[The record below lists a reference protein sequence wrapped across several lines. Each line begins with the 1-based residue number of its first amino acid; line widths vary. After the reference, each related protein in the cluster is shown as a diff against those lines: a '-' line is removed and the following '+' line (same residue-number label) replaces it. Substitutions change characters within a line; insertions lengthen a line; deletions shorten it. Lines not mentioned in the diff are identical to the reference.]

1 MSIPGIEMSPGTR
14 WARAMVLLEEARRI
28 APSMKDHA
36 LPGPVRDRAVEAY
49 VTAVDSL
56 VEELG
61 HLRETG
67 ALEEVDDYLR
77 AIWRAN

>member
-1 MSIPGIEMSPGTR
+1 MSIPGIEMSPGAR
-14 WARAMVLLEEARRI
+14 WERAMNLLEEARNI
-28 APSMKDHA
+28 APSMKDYA
-36 LPGPVRDRAVEAY
+36 LPGPVRDRAVESY

-56 VEELG
+56 VAELG

-77 AIWRAN
+77 TIWRAN